1 MGGNKICMK
10 NIVSICFFRERCDMQ
25 RATSTVHRVEVLF
38 GVVKMRVVL
47 VLVLMG
53 VMGSVGW
60 GGEVPGVVIVHSA
73 AATGIYVGSP
83 GIAILAGGDYVIK
96 CDLYGPS
103 SREYEKGDTVVFG
116 SKDRGAT
123 WDHLSDVAGQYWS
136 NIFVHRGE
144 LYLMGTDRQ
153 GGAVVIRRSRDGGE
167 TWTEPSDPGHG
178 LLLEELRYHTAP
190 MPVVVHKGRIWR
202 AMEDTRMPDR
212 EGHKFRPFVMSAPVE
227 ADLLQGRNWTCSNR
241 VWDDSKWLGGKY
253 REWLE
258 GNVVVTPEGGLANM
272 MRVDYRP
279 MGGKAAILEVS
290 EDGRESRFDPE
301 TGFVDFPGGNKK
313 FTVRYDEKSG
323 MYWTLSNAVLP
334 EHRGGNAER
343 TRNALAL
350 MRSADLRKWEIRS
363 IVLYHPDV
371 ARHGFQYVDWL
382 IEGADMVVA
391 SRTSYD
397 DGMGGAHNQHDAN
410 YITFHRIENFR
421 EMGWADSV
429 VSSAR
434 ALGK

>member
-1 MGGNKICMK
+1 M
-10 NIVSICFFRERCDMQ
+10 
-25 RATSTVHRVEVLF
+25 
-38 GVVKMRVVL
+38 
-47 VLVLMG
+47 
-53 VMGSVGW
+53 
-60 GGEVPGVVIVHSA
+60 
-73 AATGIYVGSP
+73 
-83 GIAILAGGDYVIK
+83 
-96 CDLYGPS
+96 
-103 SREYEKGDTVVFG
+103 
-116 SKDRGAT
+116 
-123 WDHLSDVAGQYWS
+123 
-136 NIFVHRGE
+136 
-144 LYLMGTDRQ
+144 
-153 GGAVVIRRSRDGGE
+153 
-167 TWTEPSDPGHG
+167 
-178 LLLEELRYHTAP
+178 
-190 MPVVVHKGRIWR
+190 
-202 AMEDTRMPDR
+202 
-212 EGHKFRPFVMSAPVE
+212 
-227 ADLLQGRNWTCSNR
+227 
-241 VWDDSKWLGGKY
+241 
-253 REWLE
+253 
-258 GNVVVTPEGGLANM
+258 ANM